1 MQQVSRS
8 GAVRLWHGCSG
19 GVEVVAVENTVVGM
33 VICGSKRLYHNDT
46 AYIAQQ
52 GDVFILCQGVHHI
65 ENRPASSG
73 REFEQILFDLTT
85 EQLHQTIVMLVNSF
99 HLECF
104 ESHRCAICKS
114 RNFIIATPTR
124 QLHEFFQTI
133 YRSFSSTDIHSGEH
147 LRYLRTPELIYH
159 ILSSEGGCMRSKL
172 LLGADVDQ
180 VKFRSCIYDNILK
193 DNTIET
199 LAQQTHRSLTSFKKE
214 FSRAF
219 DTSPHKWFIEQRLQ
233 LAKTLLY
240 TSDKTVSEIGNHC
253 TFTNTSHFI
262 RLFKQRFNIT
272 PYALKKQIG
281 KKKNEKE

>member
-1 MQQVSRS
+1 MQQVSSS
-8 GAVRLWHGCSG
+8 GAVRLWHGRSR
-19 GVEVVAVENTVVGM
+19 GVEVVTVDKTVVGM
-33 VICGSKRLYHNDT
+33 VVGGSKRLYHNDKIYT
-46 AYIAQQ
+46 AQQ
-52 GDVFILCQGVHHI
+52 GDVFILCQGVHQI
-65 ENRPASSG
+65 ENCPSSSG
-73 REFEQILFDLTT
+73 REFEQILFYLTS

-104 ESHRCAICKS
+104 ETHRCNICKS
-114 RNFIIATPTR
+114 RNFFITTPSR
-124 QLHEFFQTI
+124 QLHDFFLSI
-133 YRSFSSTDIHSGEH
+133 YRSFSSTENSSGEH
-147 LRYLRTPELIYH
+147 LRHLRTPELIYH
-159 ILSSEGGCMRSKL
+159 ILNSEGGCMRSKL
-172 LLGADVDQ
+172 LQGADVDQ

-193 DNTIET
+193 ENTIET

-262 RLFKQRFNIT
+262 LLFKQRFNIT

-281 KKKNEKE
+281 KARKEE